1 MAYHRQQKHK
11 TNYHDKPFERKH
23 KKNYTPRE
31 EFRGYYAK
39 VREGEDCMK
48 AYRKIKKMM
57 IRDGFFKE
65 LKDRESFQP
74 KPLLKRLAK
83 KRGIRNTRKRLN
95 QLKYRS

>member
-11 TNYHDKPFERKH
+11 ANYQDKPFERKH
-23 KKNYTPRE
+23 KKPYTPRE
-31 EFRGYYAK
+31 EFQGYSVK
-39 VREGEDCMK
+39 VREGEDCMR

-65 LKDRESFQP
+65 LKDREAFQP

-83 KRGIRNTRKRLN
+83 KRGINNTKKRLK
-95 QLKYRS
+95 QRKFRS

>member
-11 TNYHDKPFERKH
+11 ANYQDKPFERKH
-23 KKNYTPRE
+23 KKPYTPRE
-31 EFRGYYAK
+31 EFQGYSVK
-39 VREGEDCMK
+39 VREG
-48 AYRKIKKMM
+48 
-57 IRDGFFKE
+57 
-65 LKDRESFQP
+65 KDREAFQP

>member
-1 MAYHRQQKHK
+1 MR
-11 TNYHDKPFERKH
+11 
-23 KKNYTPRE
+23 
-31 EFRGYYAK
+31 
-39 VREGEDCMK
+39 

-65 LKDRESFQP
+65 LKDREAFQP